1 MLTRTKSAQVFAEAC
16 EVMPGGVNSPVRAF
30 TGLGVAP
37 LVVQKGRGD
46 TIWDV
51 DGNAYIDYCMS
62 WGALILGHADPR
74 VVTAASAQ
82 VGEGSSF
89 GITTAIEAKMAQE
102 VVSLVPSIEKVRF
115 VSSGTEATMSAI
127 RLARAFSGKTLIVKF
142 SGNYHGHSDQLL
154 IGAGSGVSHLPAGS
168 PGVPDEMVRST
179 LSLRYNDLE
188 GTRALL
194 RENPAIGAVIL
205 EPIAANMGL
214 VSGTSTFL
222 KMLREECTKRKI
234 VLIFDEVVSG
244 FRMGLSGAQ
253 GHFAVAPDLTCLGKI
268 IGGGFP
274 AAAFGGKKEI
284 MELLAPQGK
293 VYQAGTLSGNPV
305 AMRAGLTT
313 LQAIQEPHFYKR
325 VEEKM
330 RRLVEPVALAIQ
342 KKGLKAHIAHSG
354 SMFSLFFGIDK
365 PSCQEDLDKLDK
377 ALFKRFFAYL
387 LERGIYLSPSP
398 YETCFISSA
407 HTEEHLD
414 RTAKVMCEFIDGSSE

>member
-1 MLTRTKSAQVFAEAC
+1 MLTRTKSAQLFAEAC
-16 EVMPGGVNSPVRAF
+16 EVMPGGVSSPVRAF

-37 LVVQKGRGD
+37 LVVEKGRGD

-62 WGALILGHADPR
+62 WGALILGHADPG
-74 VVTAASAQ
+74 VVAAASKQ
-82 VGEGSSF
+82 MGEGSSF
-89 GITTAIEAKMAQE
+89 GITTRVEAQMAQE
-102 VVSLVPSIEKVRF
+102 VLSLVPSIEKIRF

-127 RLARAFSGKTLIVKF
+127 RLARAFAEKPLLLKF

-154 IGAGSGVSHLPAGS
+154 TGAGSGVSHLPPGS
-168 PGVPDEMVRST
+168 PGIPDEMVRST

-188 GTRALL
+188 AARTLL
-194 RENPAIGAVIL
+194 RNHPAIGAVIL

-214 VSGTSTFL
+214 VSGSSPFL
-222 KMLREECTKRKI
+222 KMLRDECTKRKI

-253 GHFAVAPDLTCLGKI
+253 GHFGITPDLTCLGKI

-284 MELLAPQGK
+284 MEHLAPQGK

-313 LQAIQEPHFYKR
+313 LQAIQQPHFYNTL
-325 VEEKM
+325 EEKT
-330 RRLVEPVALAIQ
+330 RRLVEPVSQALQ
-342 KKGLKAHIAHSG
+342 KKGLKAHLSHAG
-354 SMFSLFFGIDK
+354 SMFSLFFGIGEPK
-365 PSCQEDLDKLDK
+365 CQEDLEKLDK
-377 ALFKRFFAYL
+377 ALFKRLFAYL

-398 YETCFISSA
+398 YETCFVSSA

-414 RTAKVMCEFIDGSSE
+414 YTAKVMCAFIDTL